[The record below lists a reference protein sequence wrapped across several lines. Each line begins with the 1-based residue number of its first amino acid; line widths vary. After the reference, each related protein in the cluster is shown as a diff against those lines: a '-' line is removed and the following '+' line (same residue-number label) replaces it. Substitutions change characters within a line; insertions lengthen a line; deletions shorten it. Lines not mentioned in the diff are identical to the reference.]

1 MYDNQRTQ
9 SIRKQ
14 NFYTCSLLAS
24 SLKLRGLTN
33 REVILT
39 KLPNRFQAP
48 RVSDSVASSLERR
61 ILEGSLKPGDRLP
74 PERELSI
81 ELGVS
86 RPSLREAIQKLAS
99 KGMLQS
105 KQGGGTYVTDRLE
118 SMFFDP
124 WQEMMGTHPNLREDL
139 LEFRRM
145 LEGQAA
151 EWAAERATEGDLMR
165 LSQAFEAMNEA
176 FDADDLDHRSNA
188 DIAFHQAIG
197 EATHNV
203 LIGHLSAA
211 LLRLMQDNIRLNLGE
226 LKNIPAAIS
235 LLKSQHAAIHTA
247 ITERKPA
254 AARAA
259 AETHIDFVRESLA
272 QSLRSAARRE
282 TAARRL
288 NTEFSEPL
296 SS

>member
-1 MYDNQRTQ
+1 L
-9 SIRKQ
+9 Q
-14 NFYTCSLLAS
+14 NCLLE
-24 SLKLRGLTN
+24 LRGLTN
-33 REVILT
+33 RET
-39 KLPNRFQAP
+39 TLPKQQNRFQVP
-48 RVSDSVASSLERR
+48 RISDAVAASLERR

-74 PERELSI
+74 PERELAI

-99 KGMLQS
+99 KGMVQS
-105 KQGGGTYVTDRLE
+105 LQGGGTYVTDRLE
-118 SMFFDP
+118 SSFFDP
-124 WQEMMGTHPNLREDL
+124 WQDMMGAHPNLREDL

-151 EWAAERATEGDLMR
+151 EWAAERATEADLAR
-165 LSQAFEAMNEA
+165 LKQAFDTMNDA
-176 FDADDLDHRSNA
+176 FGADELDHRSNA

-211 LLRLMQDNIRLNLGE
+211 LLRLMHDNIRLNLGE

-235 LLKSQHAAIHTA
+235 LLKSQHGGIYAAIC
-247 ITERKPA
+247 ERKPA

-272 QSLRSAARRE
+272 QTIRSVARRE

-288 NTEFSEPL
+288 HSEFSEPL

>member
-1 MYDNQRTQ
+1 LSTQ
-9 SIRKQ
+9 Q
-14 NFYTCSLLAS
+14 
-24 SLKLRGLTN
+24 
-33 REVILT
+33 
-39 KLPNRFQAP
+39 NRFQVP
-48 RVSDSVASSLERR
+48 RISDAVAASLERR

-74 PERELSI
+74 PERELAI

-99 KGMLQS
+99 KGMVQS
-105 KQGGGTYVTDRLE
+105 LQGGGTYVTDRLE
-118 SMFFDP
+118 SSFFDP
-124 WQEMMGTHPNLREDL
+124 WQDMMGAHPNLREDL

-151 EWAAERATEGDLMR
+151 EWAAERATEADLAR
-165 LSQAFEAMNEA
+165 LKKTFEAMNEA
-176 FDADDLDHRSNA
+176 FDADDLDQRSNS

-211 LLRLMQDNIRLNLGE
+211 LLRLMHDNIRLNLGE
-226 LKNIPAAIS
+226 LKNIPSAIS
-235 LLKSQHAAIHTA
+235 LLKSQHAEIHAAIC
-247 ITERKPA
+247 ERKPT

-272 QSLRSAARRE
+272 QTIRSVARRE

-288 NTEFSEPL
+288 NTEFSENTP
-296 SS
+296 SSF